1 MHHRGVDS
9 CRALKFYTGHDYV
22 VHQMCVILVLEGSAV
37 ATCSIK
43 QTTIGLIVEDSDSP
57 THYNNNSR
65 LFFRAVADSQ
75 DHWNLICNMQ
85 STTTIGFII
94 NFGFFKF

>member
-1 MHHRGVDS
+1 MMAMTVASTSNVCNFCIRRECS
-9 CRALKFYTGHDYV
+9 CNIFY
-22 VHQMCVILVLEGSAV
+22 QMRF
-37 ATCSIK
+37 K
-43 QTTIGLIVEDSDSP
+43 QTTTGLIVEDSDSP

-85 STTTIGFII
+85 STTTTGLII
-94 NFGFFKF
+94 HFELFFLLISFSF